1 MSATSL
7 TQPTMISIL
16 WPASGAQPWL
26 RNVILAIAG
35 SLFVALCAQVQV
47 PMWPVPFTGQ
57 TFAVLVVGMAYG
69 SRLGAATLALY
80 MAEGAIGLPV
90 FSNLSGGYTV
100 LIGTTGGYILGFV
113 FAAGLV
119 GWLAER
125 GWDRSVWQTGLAMV
139 FGNLVIYALGL
150 IWLGNVVGWDQPVL
164 QWGLYPFLIGDLLK
178 IILAAISLPWAWR
191 MLSKKRS

>member
-16 WPASGAQPWL
+16 WPSSGAQPWL

-35 SLFVALCAQVQV
+35 SLFVAASAQVQV
-47 PMWPVPFTGQ
+47 PMWPVPMTGQ

-90 FSNLSGGYTV
+90 FANLSGGYGV

-113 FAAGLV
+113 LAAGLV
-119 GWLAER
+119 GFLAER
-125 GWDRSVWQTGLAMV
+125 GWDRSVWHTGLAMV
-139 FGNLVIYALGL
+139 AGNLVIYALGVL
-150 IWLGNVVGWDQPVL
+150 WLGSVVGWDKPVL
-164 QWGLYPFLIGDLLK
+164 EWGLYPFLIGDLLK
-178 IILAAISLPWAWR
+178 IALAAISLPLAWR
-191 MLSKKRS
+191 LLSRKGS